1 MMELFR
7 KGFKTCS
14 LMDDALCG
22 RIYNI
27 SRSSY
32 ILNAPKYTKN

>member
-22 RIYNI
+22 RIYI